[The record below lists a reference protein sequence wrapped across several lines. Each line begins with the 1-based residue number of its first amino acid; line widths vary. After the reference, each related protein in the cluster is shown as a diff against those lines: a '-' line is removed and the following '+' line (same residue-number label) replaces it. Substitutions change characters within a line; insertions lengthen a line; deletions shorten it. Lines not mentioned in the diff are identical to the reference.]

1 MAEDCKVEAIE
12 KYLKEELDSVTIE
25 RSIDS
30 GRNALVLRIKSG
42 NRFASAVI
50 TKEFLEKNIADEI
63 PGILRAYLLAEHLR
77 ECDFPIVV
85 TRTGLTD

>member
-1 MAEDCKVEAIE
+1 MAEDRKVEAVE
-12 KYLKEELDSVTIE
+12 KYLKEEFDSAAIE
-25 RSIDS
+25 RGIDS
-30 GRNALVLRIKSG
+30 GRNALVFKIKNA

-50 TKEFLEKNIADEI
+50 TNEFLEKNAADEI

-85 TRTGLTD
+85 TRTGLTY